1 MSSPKKEKIEALKG
15 NAWIGDAVLELYVRQ
30 HILQAHQRVD
40 AEMKQRFTS
49 NRFLNC
55 LGNPTQVEANIGS
68 IYQQNG
74 LDAAFDH
81 IRQHLHPLFLKQEA
95 NRK

>member
-1 MSSPKKEKIEALKG
+1 
-15 NAWIGDAVLELYVRQ
+15 
-30 HILQAHQRVD
+30 
-40 AEMKQRFTS
+40 MKQRFTS